1 MLAVM
6 FNHTDQGLAPMPKT
20 KEGAYFLEADPI
32 YFREILNYLRYGQS
46 TEDPDLFRGFY
57 FAWAKYEGSHL
68 VWSHS
73 HFGPKHTSA
82 ISRHISAR

>member
-46 TEDPDLFRGFY
+46 TEDPDLFRGVKNLADY
-57 FAWAKYEGSHL
+57 LGLQLNS
-68 VWSHS
+68 
-73 HFGPKHTSA
+73 
-82 ISRHISAR
+82 I